1 LFRQIARL
9 CTRIVWGMRY
19 SGVLRTAIATNPV
32 VKAML
37 PAGSRRRAAVARPLK
52 RLWPAPQSLPTAAPP
67 RLRTEEAKLR
77 GVWAGYRQDMLERY
91 LVSGYQDPRIN
102 VPSILARHTLVRAL
116 FGSEFDSLMRDE
128 LAWAVELNEAIR
140 VRAAELGVVMKPTLD
155 PDHHADVQRV
165 SEVIADRAPEFGR
178 RWQDALADREAPAL
192 SVLEYACG
200 SANDY
205 GAFADYGIA
214 RFLDYTGVDLN
225 ETNIANA
232 RRRFPDVNFRV
243 GSVLDLPEQ
252 DRSMDY
258 VIGFDIMEHLSLP
271 AMQHA
276 MDAAVRICRRGL
288 YFAYFRMDE
297 VPEHVDN
304 PRGNYHFNLLSAPQV
319 RQDMARRFGTV
330 QLIQVADMLKDNF
343 GYAHSYNRK
352 AYALITENPK

>member
-1 LFRQIARL
+1 
-9 CTRIVWGMRY
+9 M
-19 SGVLRTAIATNPV
+19 LRTTIAKHPV
-32 VKAML
+32 VTAAF
-37 PAGSRRRAAVARPLK
+37 PTGSRRRAAVK
-52 RLWPAPQSLPTAAPP
+52 RLWPAPPRRAAP
-67 RLRTEEAKLR
+67 LRTEEAKLR

-102 VPSILARHTLVRAL
+102 VPSILARHTLVRAI
-116 FGSEFDSLMRDE
+116 FGSEFDPLMREE

-140 VRAAELGVVMKPTLD
+140 VRAAELGVKIKPTLD
-155 PDHHADVQRV
+155 PDHLADVQRV
-165 SEVIADRAPEFGR
+165 SEVIADRVPEFGG
-178 RWQDALADREAPAL
+178 RWRDTLAGRQAAPL

-205 GAFADYGIA
+205 SAFADYGIA

-232 RRRFPDVNFRV
+232 RRKFPDVNFRL

-252 DRSMDY
+252 DRSVDY

-288 YFAYFRMDE
+288 YFAFFRMDE
-297 VPEHVDN
+297 VPGHVDN
-304 PRGNYHFNLLSAPQV
+304 PRGDYHFNLLSAPLV
-319 RQDMARRFGTV
+319 RQDMAGRFGTAE
-330 QLIQVADMLKDNF
+330 LIRIADLLKDEF
-343 GYAHSYNRK
+343 GYEHSYNRK
-352 AYALITENPK
+352 AYALITENPAPASG

>member
-1 LFRQIARL
+1 
-9 CTRIVWGMRY
+9 
-19 SGVLRTAIATNPV
+19 
-32 VKAML
+32 
-37 PAGSRRRAAVARPLK
+37 
-52 RLWPAPQSLPTAAPP
+52 
-67 RLRTEEAKLR
+67 
-77 GVWAGYRQDMLERY
+77 MLERY

-178 RWQDALADREAPAL
+178 RWQDALADRQAPAL

-205 GAFADYGIA
+205 GAFAGYGIA

-319 RQDMARRFGTV
+319 RQDMARQFGTV

>member
-1 LFRQIARL
+1 
-9 CTRIVWGMRY
+9 
-19 SGVLRTAIATNPV
+19 
-32 VKAML
+32 
-37 PAGSRRRAAVARPLK
+37 
-52 RLWPAPQSLPTAAPP
+52 
-67 RLRTEEAKLR
+67 
-77 GVWAGYRQDMLERY
+77 MLERY

-178 RWQDALADREAPAL
+178 RWQDALADRQAPAL

-205 GAFADYGIA
+205 GAFAGYGIA

-304 PRGNYHFNLLSAPQV
+304 PRGTYHFNLLSAPQV
-319 RQDMARRFGTV
+319 RQDMARQFGTV

>member
-1 LFRQIARL
+1 MLRSTIAKH
-9 CTRIVWGMRY
+9 
-19 SGVLRTAIATNPV
+19 PV
-32 VKAML
+32 VTAAF
-37 PAGSRRRAAVARPLK
+37 PTGSRRRAAVK
-52 RLWPAPQSLPTAAPP
+52 RFWPGPPRRPAP
-67 RLRTEEAKLR
+67 LRTEEAKLR

-102 VPSILARHTLVRAL
+102 VPSILARHTLARAL
-116 FGSEFDSLMRDE
+116 FGSEFDALMREE

-140 VRAAELGVVMKPTLD
+140 VRAAELGVKIKPTLD
-155 PDHHADVQRV
+155 PDHLADVQRV
-165 SEVIADRAPEFGR
+165 SEVIADRAPEYVK
-178 RWQDALADREAPAL
+178 RWQDALAGRQAPPL

-205 GAFADYGIA
+205 RAFADYGIA

-232 RRRFPDVNFRV
+232 KRKFPDVNFRV

-252 DRSMDY
+252 DRSVDY

-288 YFAYFRMDE
+288 YFAFFRMDE

-304 PRGNYHFNLLSAPQV
+304 PRGNYHFNLLSAPLV
-319 RQDMARRFGTV
+319 RQDMAGRFGTAK
-330 QLIQVADMLKDNF
+330 LIRIADLLEDDF
-343 GYAHSYNRK
+343 GYEHSYNRK
-352 AYALITENPK
+352 AYALITENPVSA

>member
-1 LFRQIARL
+1 MQ
-9 CTRIVWGMRY
+9 
-19 SGVLRTAIATNPV
+19 
-32 VKAML
+32 
-37 PAGSRRRAAVARPLK
+37 
-52 RLWPAPQSLPTAAPP
+52 
-67 RLRTEEAKLR
+67 E
-77 GVWAGYRQDMLERY
+77 
-91 LVSGYQDPRIN
+91 
-102 VPSILARHTLVRAL
+102 
-116 FGSEFDSLMRDE
+116 E
-128 LAWAVELNEAIR
+128 LAFAVELNEAVR
-140 VRAAELGVVMKPTLD
+140 VRAEELGVTISATLD
-155 PDHHADVQRV
+155 PDAYADIQRV
-165 SEVIADRAPEFGR
+165 TEVIADRAPLFAGR
-178 RWQDALADREAPAL
+178 WREALADREAAPL
-192 SVLEYACG
+192 TVLEFACG

-205 GAFADYGIA
+205 RAFADYGIA

-319 RQDMARRFGTV
+319 RQDMARQFGTV

>member
-1 LFRQIARL
+1 MLRSTIAKH
-9 CTRIVWGMRY
+9 
-19 SGVLRTAIATNPV
+19 PV
-32 VKAML
+32 VTAAF
-37 PAGSRRRAAVARPLK
+37 PTGSRRRAAVK
-52 RLWPAPQSLPTAAPP
+52 RLWPGPP
-67 RLRTEEAKLR
+67 RRPAPLRTEEAKLR

-116 FGSEFDSLMRDE
+116 FGSEFDALMREE

-140 VRAAELGVVMKPTLD
+140 VRAAELGVKIKPTLD
-155 PDHHADVQRV
+155 PDHLADVQRV
-165 SEVIADRAPEFGR
+165 SEVIADRAPEYVK
-178 RWQDALADREAPAL
+178 RWHDALAGRQAQPL

-205 GAFADYGIA
+205 RAFADYGIA

-232 RRRFPDVNFRV
+232 KRKFPDVNFRV
-243 GSVLDLPEQ
+243 GSVLDLPEP
-252 DRSMDY
+252 DRSVDY

-276 MDAAVRICRRGL
+276 MDGAVRICRRGL
-288 YFAYFRMDE
+288 YFAFFRMDE

-304 PRGNYHFNLLSAPQV
+304 PRGNYHFNLLSAPLV
-319 RQDMARRFGTV
+319 RQDMAGRFGTA
-330 QLIQVADMLKDNF
+330 QLIRIADLLEDDF
-343 GYAHSYNRK
+343 GYEHSYNRK
-352 AYALITENPK
+352 AYALITESPVSA

>member
-1 LFRQIARL
+1 
-9 CTRIVWGMRY
+9 
-19 SGVLRTAIATNPV
+19 
-32 VKAML
+32 
-37 PAGSRRRAAVARPLK
+37 
-52 RLWPAPQSLPTAAPP
+52 
-67 RLRTEEAKLR
+67 
-77 GVWAGYRQDMLERY
+77 MLERY

-178 RWQDALADREAPAL
+178 RWQDALADRQAPAL

-205 GAFADYGIA
+205 GAFAGYGIA

>member
-1 LFRQIARL
+1 
-9 CTRIVWGMRY
+9 MRY

-32 VKAML
+32 VKAVL
-37 PAGSRRRAAVARPLK
+37 PAGSRRRAAVAGPLK
-52 RLWPAPQSLPTAAPP
+52 RLWPAPQSRPTAAPP

-140 VRAAELGVVMKPTLD
+140 VRAAELGVAMKPTLD

-165 SEVIADRAPEFGR
+165 SEVIADRAPEFGK
-178 RWQDALADREAPAL
+178 RWQDALADRQAPPL

-232 RRRFPDVNFRV
+232 RRRFPDVNFRL

>member
-1 LFRQIARL
+1 
-9 CTRIVWGMRY
+9 M
-19 SGVLRTAIATNPV
+19 LRTTIVKHPV
-32 VKAML
+32 VTAAF
-37 PAGSRRRAAVARPLK
+37 PTGSRRRAAVK
-52 RLWPAPQSLPTAAPP
+52 RLWPGPQRRPAP
-67 RLRTEEAKLR
+67 LRAEEAKLR

-102 VPSILARHTLVRAL
+102 VPSILARHTLVRAI
-116 FGSEFDSLMRDE
+116 FGSEFDSLMREE

-140 VRAAELGVVMKPTLD
+140 VRAAELGVKIKPTLD
-155 PDHHADVQRV
+155 PDHLADVQRV
-165 SEVIADRAPEFGR
+165 SEVIADRVPEFSGR
-178 RWQDALADREAPAL
+178 WRDALGGRQAPPL

-205 GAFADYGIA
+205 SAFADYGIA

-232 RRRFPDVNFRV
+232 RRKFPDVNFRV

-252 DRSMDY
+252 DRSVDY

-288 YFAYFRMDE
+288 YFAFFRMDE

-304 PRGNYHFNLLSAPQV
+304 PRGNYHFNLLSAPLV
-319 RQDMARRFGTV
+319 RQDMSRRFGTAE
-330 QLIQVADMLKDNF
+330 LIRIADLLKDDF
-343 GYAHSYNRK
+343 GYEHSYNRK
-352 AYALITENPK
+352 AYALITENPVPA

>member
-1 LFRQIARL
+1 
-9 CTRIVWGMRY
+9 
-19 SGVLRTAIATNPV
+19 
-32 VKAML
+32 
-37 PAGSRRRAAVARPLK
+37 
-52 RLWPAPQSLPTAAPP
+52 
-67 RLRTEEAKLR
+67 
-77 GVWAGYRQDMLERY
+77 MLERY

-178 RWQDALADREAPAL
+178 RWQDALADRQAPAL

-205 GAFADYGIA
+205 GAFAGYGIA

-352 AYALITENPK
+352 AYALITENPT

>member
-1 LFRQIARL
+1 
-9 CTRIVWGMRY
+9 
-19 SGVLRTAIATNPV
+19 
-32 VKAML
+32 
-37 PAGSRRRAAVARPLK
+37 
-52 RLWPAPQSLPTAAPP
+52 
-67 RLRTEEAKLR
+67 
-77 GVWAGYRQDMLERY
+77 MLERY

-140 VRAAELGVVMKPTLD
+140 VRAAELGVEMKPTLD

-178 RWQDALADREAPAL
+178 RWQDALADRQAPAL

-205 GAFADYGIA
+205 GAFVGYGIA

-232 RRRFPDVNFRV
+232 RRRFPDVNFRL